1 MSYRYLDDIT
11 MADVAFQ
18 AQGRNLAELF
28 TSAWEATLS
37 VMIEEA
43 AALANH
49 TCRQITV
56 EEPKLDL
63 LLYSFLQEL
72 IYYKDAETLLLRLE
86 HCRIEAGTA
95 ATKLEALATGEQI
108 DVERHRLGTDVKAV
122 TFHKFSLS
130 KDGEIWRTTVVLDV

>member
-1 MSYRYLDDIT
+1 MSYRYRDDLSV
-11 MADVAFQ
+11 ADVAFE
-18 AQGRNLAELF
+18 AEGASLEELF
-28 TSAWEATLS
+28 TSAWDATLR
-37 VMIEEA
+37 VMIENPS
-43 AALANH
+43 ALSGESRKSIAIED
-49 TCRQITV
+49 QSI
-56 EEPKLDL
+56 DL
-63 LLYSFLQEL
+63 LLHNFLQEL

-86 HCRIEAGTA
+86 HCRIDAGTA